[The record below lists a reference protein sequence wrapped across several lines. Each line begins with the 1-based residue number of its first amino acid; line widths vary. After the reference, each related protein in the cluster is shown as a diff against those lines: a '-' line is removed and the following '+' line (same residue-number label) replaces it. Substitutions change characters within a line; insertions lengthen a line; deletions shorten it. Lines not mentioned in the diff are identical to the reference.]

1 MSMSATYSKA
11 HKARILLVAAD
22 PQMRKL
28 LKSVL
33 TAGGYGKC
41 FVVDGSHTVQAEAAS
56 SFDLVVLDLDLPYS
70 SGHSII
76 GEIRRSAD
84 VPVIAISGQAKEG
97 DLVAALDLGA
107 DDYIAKSLR
116 SSELLARIRSALRR
130 ACRAAVTLK
139 TRAMVLI
146 GKTAWCALMNRKSR
160 SGSPCS
166 PARTR
171 PPPLIR
177 DRSKRHIMMPPCG
190 GSNPPAPATQSR
202 NSGSTAVSAGR
213 PVFSAR

>member
-41 FVVDGSHTVQAEAAS
+41 FAVDGSHTVQAEAAS

-76 GEIRRSAD
+76 GEIRRSSD

-97 DLVAALDLGA
+97 PRRRARSWRRRLYCQAASLERAVGPHPLGA
-107 DDYIAKSLR
+107 AAGLP
-116 SSELLARIRSALRR
+116 RR
-130 ACRAAVTLK
+130 GDLEDAGHGVDREDGLVRAHE
-139 TRAMVLI
+139 
-146 GKTAWCALMNRKSR
+146 
-160 SGSPCS
+160 P
-166 PARTR
+166 
-171 PPPLIR
+171 
-177 DRSKRHIMMPPCG
+177 
-190 GSNPPAPATQSR
+190 
-202 NSGSTAVSAGR
+202 
-213 PVFSAR
+213 